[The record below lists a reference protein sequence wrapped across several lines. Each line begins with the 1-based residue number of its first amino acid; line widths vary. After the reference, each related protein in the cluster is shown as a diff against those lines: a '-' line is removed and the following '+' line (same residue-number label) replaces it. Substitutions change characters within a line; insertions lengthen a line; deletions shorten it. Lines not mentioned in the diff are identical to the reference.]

1 MPSISRHFD
10 AVDCYLLFSI
20 IVIRLVVV
28 VVVVVVIVIVI
39 VIVIAMCVL
48 FSRFNK
54 CWVKYSA
61 IGILLG
67 IKLGIKLGNRYFT
80 RHKTRHNWHKTRQ
93 SEFYSDFIFF
103 LNRKTITWHKTW
115 QSAFYY
121 GFFFAHARM
130 LRNKGHSAKS
140 WFFLVC

>member
-28 VVVVVVIVIVI
+28 VVVVVVVIVIVI

-54 CWVKYSA
+54 C
-61 IGILLG
+61 
-67 IKLGIKLGNRYFT
+67 
-80 RHKTRHNWHKTRQ
+80 
-93 SEFYSDFIFF
+93 
-103 LNRKTITWHKTW
+103 
-115 QSAFYY
+115 
-121 GFFFAHARM
+121 
-130 LRNKGHSAKS
+130 
-140 WFFLVC
+140 